1 MDSVIVIER
10 KVINNIPII
19 EMVEQDSLHKNVP
32 LALFYHGVTNQKEQ
46 GLMAGYELAQK
57 GFRTVI
63 PDAYLHGE
71 RKDEPYHG
79 PKEMAFW
86 HIEMKTVDELPEI
99 VDYYV
104 SRQLASKDAVTVTG
118 LSMGAIATCMS
129 FVKYPWIKAAGCLM
143 GNPDPVS
150 FTKWLLTSHWRDSI
164 KEMAEVDEATIEI
177 AMRPF
182 LPLSLKEAPEKIAGR
197 PFYIWHGK
205 EDETVPFTQMEQF
218 VASLSGHEFA
228 ENVHVTFSDNQAHK
242 VPYAIFVEMAAILES

>member
-1 MDSVIVIER
+1 MIVIEK
-10 KVINNIPII
+10 KVINNVPVI
-19 EMVEQDSLHKNVP
+19 EMVEQDALHKNLP
-32 LALFYHGVTNQKEQ
+32 LALFFHGVTNQKEQ
-46 GLMAGYELAQK
+46 GLTVGYELAKK

-71 RKDEPYHG
+71 RIDEPYHG

-86 HIEMKTVDELPEI
+86 HIEMKTIEELPEI

-104 SRQLASKDAVTVTG
+104 SRQLASHNSVTVTG
-118 LSMGAIATCMS
+118 LSMGAIATCMA
-129 FVKYPWIKAAGCLM
+129 FAKYPWIKAAGCLM

-164 KEMAEVDEATIEI
+164 EEMANVDEATIEV

-182 LPLSLKEAPEKIAGR
+182 LSLSLKEAPEKIAGR

-205 EDETVPFTQMEQF
+205 EDATVPFEQMEQF
-218 VASLSGHEFA
+218 VTAIA
-228 ENVHVTFSDNQAHK
+228 EKDYARNVHATFSEGQGHK
-242 VPYAIFVEMAAILES
+242 VPYEIFVAMAEVLTTLK

>member
-1 MDSVIVIER
+1 MIVIEN

-19 EMVEQDSLHKNVP
+19 EMVEKDSIDKNLP
-32 LALFYHGVTNQKEQ
+32 LAFFYHGVTNQKEQ

-71 RKDEPYHG
+71 RKDEPYQG

-86 HIEMKTVDELPEI
+86 HIEMKTIEELPGI

-104 SRQLASKDAVTVTG
+104 SRQLASKDEVTVTG
-118 LSMGAIATCMS
+118 LSMGAIATCMA

-143 GNPDPVS
+143 GNPDPIS
-150 FTKWLLTSHWRDSI
+150 FTKWLLTSRWRDSI
-164 KEMAEVDEATIEI
+164 EEMAEVDEATVEI

-182 LPLSLKEAPEKIAGR
+182 LPLSLKESPEKIAGR

-205 EDETVPFTQMEQF
+205 EDETVPFSQMEQF
-218 VASLSGHEFA
+218 VSSITGQDYGD
-228 ENVHVTFSDNQAHK
+228 NVHVTFSEGHAHK
-242 VPYAIFVEMAAILES
+242 VPYAIFVEMAATLES